1 VNSGKLKFS
10 SEMFD
15 EKKFNN
21 KKRSVAVK
29 IVISILAI
37 YFVLLV
43 IFMGLYANFKLKYE
57 LVQVSGMS
65 MQPTINPNTT
75 EQKICDDWVY
85 IRNREFARGEI
96 VTFNAKKYKG
106 VSDYLIKRVIATEY
120 DYITI
125 RLMYNE
131 KYGMD
136 VYTVCLVT
144 SDKLDEEGNF
154 TSADVEYLDEDY
166 TTSVIEWTNS
176 SFTPA
181 TDAIDGF
188 KYEDSFYK
196 TMILSGKYGT
206 QSDEDGVWYAQVPQG
221 EFFYLGDNREIS
233 SDSRYRGTDKVES
246 IKGVVEII
254 IHDANDGP
262 SMVVQLS
269 AVVNYYGE
277 QIGSFF
283 SNLWI
288 DLEKFFAI

>member
-1 VNSGKLKFS
+1 MNPGKLKFS

-15 EKKFNN
+15 ETKFNN

-43 IFMGLYANFKLKYE
+43 IFMGLYINFKLRYE

-65 MQPTINPNTT
+65 MQPTINSNTT
-75 EQKICDDWVY
+75 LQDDCDDWVY
-85 IRNREFARGEI
+85 IRNRKFDRGDI

-106 VSDYLIKRVIATEY
+106 KSDYLIKRVIATEF

-125 RLMYNE
+125 RLVYNE
-131 KYGMD
+131 KYGTD

-154 TSADVEYLDEDY
+154 TSADVEYLDESY

-176 SFTPA
+176 SLAPT

-196 TMILSGKYGT
+196 TMIFSGKYET
-206 QSDEDGVWYAQVPQG
+206 KSDENGVWYAQVPQD

-233 SDSRYRGTDKVES
+233 SDSRYRGTDEVGS
-246 IKGVVEII
+246 VKGVVEII
-254 IHDANDGP
+254 IHDANNGS
-262 SMVVQLS
+262 SMVVQLG
-269 AVVNYYGE
+269 AVVNYYGD